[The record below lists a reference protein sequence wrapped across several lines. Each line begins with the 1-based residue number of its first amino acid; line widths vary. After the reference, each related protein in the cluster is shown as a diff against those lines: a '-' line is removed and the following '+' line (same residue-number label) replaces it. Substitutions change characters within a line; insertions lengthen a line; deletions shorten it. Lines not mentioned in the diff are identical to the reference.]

1 MDEQVEAV
9 NNMLPEE
16 ENEYYERHIY
26 LYIERNFSTVEIA
39 TKIIEDKEDSKK
51 LVDANRR
58 IIESKKAI
66 IMKACYDGTLINAK
80 DVDIY
85 NKCNVIDAYIS
96 LKIQEKAIETMIKS
110 IE

>member
-1 MDEQVEAV
+1 MNTQVL
-9 NNMLPEE
+9 NHMLPEE
-16 ENEYYERHIY
+16 MNRYYEMQIY
-26 LYIERNFSTVEIA
+26 LYIKRNFSTVEIA

-66 IMKACYDGTLINAK
+66 IMKACYDNTLINAN

-96 LKIQEKAIETMIKS
+96 LKLQEKAIETMIKS

>member
-1 MDEQVEAV
+1 MNTQVL
-9 NNMLPEE
+9 NHMLPEE
-16 ENEYYERHIY
+16 MNRYYEMQIY
-26 LYIERNFSTVEIA
+26 MYIKRNFSTVEIA

-51 LVDANRR
+51 LIDANKR
-58 IIESKKAI
+58 IIESKKDI
-66 IMKACYDGTLINAK
+66 IMKACNDSTLINAN

-96 LKIQEKAIETMIKS
+96 LKLQEKAIETMIKS

>member
-1 MDEQVEAV
+1 MNTQVL
-9 NNMLPEE
+9 NHMLPEE
-16 ENEYYERHIY
+16 LNRYYEMQIY
-26 LYIERNFSTVEIA
+26 LYIKRNFSTVEIA

-51 LVDANRR
+51 LIDANKR
-58 IIESKKAI
+58 IIESKKDI
-66 IMKACYDGTLINAK
+66 IMKACNDSTLINAN

-96 LKIQEKAIETMIKS
+96 LKLQEKAIETMIKS

>member
-1 MDEQVEAV
+1 MNTQVEVV
-9 NNMLPEE
+9 NRVLPEE
-16 ENEYYERHIY
+16 VNRYYEMQIY
-26 LYIERNFSTVEIA
+26 LYIKRNFSTVEIA

-51 LVDANRR
+51 LIDANKR

-66 IMKACYDGTLINAK
+66 IMKACNDSTLINAN

-96 LKIQEKAIETMIKS
+96 LKIQEKAIETMAKS

>member
-1 MDEQVEAV
+1 MNTQVL
-9 NNMLPEE
+9 NHMLPEE
-16 ENEYYERHIY
+16 MNRYYEMQIY
-26 LYIERNFSTVEIA
+26 LYIKRNFSTVEIA

-51 LVDANRR
+51 LIDANKR
-58 IIESKKAI
+58 IIESKKDI
-66 IMKACYDGTLINAK
+66 IMKACNDSTLINAN

-96 LKIQEKAIETMIKS
+96 LKLQEKAIETMIKS

>member
-1 MDEQVEAV
+1 MGTQVENV
-9 NNMLPEE
+9 NHMLPEE
-16 ENEYYERHIY
+16 ENEYYERQIY

-39 TKIIEDKEDSKK
+39 TKTIEDKTDSKK
-51 LVDANRR
+51 LIDANRR

-66 IMKACYDGTLINAK
+66 IMKACCDGTLINAN

-110 IE
+110 ID

>member
-1 MDEQVEAV
+1 MNKQVL
-9 NNMLPEE
+9 NHMLPEE
-16 ENEYYERHIY
+16 LKRYYEMQIY
-26 LYIERNFSTVEIA
+26 LYIKRNFSTVEIA

-51 LVDANRR
+51 LIDANKR
-58 IIESKKAI
+58 IIESKKDI
-66 IMKACYDGTLINAK
+66 IMKACNDSTLINAN

>member
-1 MDEQVEAV
+1 MDAQVEVV
-9 NNMLPEE
+9 NNMFPED
-16 ENEYYERHIY
+16 ENKYYEDQIY
-26 LYIERNFSTVEIA
+26 LYIEGNFSTVEIA
-39 TKIIEDKEDSKK
+39 TKILEEDSKK
-51 LVDANRR
+51 LIDANRR

-66 IMKACYDGTLINAK
+66 IMKACYDGTLINAV

>member
-26 LYIERNFSTVEIA
+26 LYIERNLSTVEIA

>member
-1 MDEQVEAV
+1 MNTQVL
-9 NNMLPEE
+9 NHMLPEE
-16 ENEYYERHIY
+16 MNRYYEMQIY
-26 LYIERNFSTVEIA
+26 LYIKRNFSTVEIA

-51 LVDANRR
+51 LIDANKR
-58 IIESKKAI
+58 IIESKKDI
-66 IMKACYDGTLINAK
+66 IMKACNDSTLINAN

-96 LKIQEKAIETMIKS
+96 LKIKEKAIETMIKS

>member
-1 MDEQVEAV
+1 MNTQVL
-9 NNMLPEE
+9 NHMLPEE
-16 ENEYYERHIY
+16 VNRYYEMQIY
-26 LYIERNFSTVEIA
+26 LYIKRNFSTVEIA

-66 IMKACYDGTLINAK
+66 IMKACYDGTLVNTN

>member
-1 MDEQVEAV
+1 MNTQVL
-9 NNMLPEE
+9 NHMLPEE
-16 ENEYYERHIY
+16 MNKYYEMQIY
-26 LYIERNFSTVEIA
+26 LYIKRNFSTVEIA

-51 LVDANRR
+51 LIDANKR
-58 IIESKKAI
+58 IIESKKDI
-66 IMKACYDGTLINAK
+66 IMKACNDSTLINAN

>member
-1 MDEQVEAV
+1 MNTQVL
-9 NNMLPEE
+9 NHMLPEE
-16 ENEYYERHIY
+16 MNKYYEMQIY
-26 LYIERNFSTVEIA
+26 LYIKRNFSTVEIA

-51 LVDANRR
+51 LIDANKR
-58 IIESKKAI
+58 IIESKKDI
-66 IMKACYDGTLINAK
+66 IMKACNDSTLINAN

-96 LKIQEKAIETMIKS
+96 LKLQEKAIETMIKS

>member
-1 MDEQVEAV
+1 MDEQVEVINNILPTEV
-9 NNMLPEE
+9 NT
-16 ENEYYERHIY
+16 YESQIY

-39 TKIIEDKEDSKK
+39 TKIIEGKEDSKK
-51 LVDANRR
+51 LIDANKR

-66 IMKACYDGTLINAK
+66 IMKACNDGTLINAN

-96 LKIQEKAIETMIKS
+96 LKIQEKAIETMIRS